1 MRKEREERKERVDTS
16 LLSSLSDCLRDYC
29 VLVTKLS
36 LSSSSSVLPLD
47 LARTRSPFLTRLSSL
62 TRISEVAM
70 DYLLKTV
77 LPVLGVNHAVSSVY
91 HVLDYIPV

>member
-1 MRKEREERKERVDTS
+1 M
-16 LLSSLSDCLRDYC
+16 
-29 VLVTKLS
+29 
-36 LSSSSSVLPLD
+36 LD
-47 LARTRSPFLTRLSSL
+47 RGFDPSKPWKPFKSEAGFMLARFMVTFS
-62 TRISEVAM
+62 ISEVAM